1 MLLTYYLFYQPLSLY
16 FAFNGYY
23 LKSVW
28 GFSMLSELILTAF
41 NIILLCKY
49 NWKAIALEVQEKMRR
64 KELDEPLLDDQRVE

>member
-1 MLLTYYLFYQPLSLY
+1 
-16 FAFNGYY
+16 
-23 LKSVW
+23 
-28 GFSMLSELILTAF
+28 MLSELILTAF